1 MVEILRQQAACARG
15 LHQNLDRRHHA
26 LAVGARHQPLRDD
39 GPERAGQHCDCR
51 GLANRD
57 LHHHHE
63 WGVILDLSDQGL
75 SMRGV
80 DVAAFEDL
88 VAMIKAGDEF
98 TSGVVFFPM
107 HRIERIE
114 LDLPEGSIHSLA
126 ERFRAKTSRDASTI
140 LSTEALAPEKN
151 RR

>member
-1 MVEILRQQAACARG
+1 MTPYRQPSASG
-15 LHQNLDRRHHA
+15 PFHP
-26 LAVGARHQPLRDD
+26 GAFVIVTLSSPR
-39 GPERAGQHCDCR
+39 EKF
-51 GLANRD
+51 
-57 LHHHHE
+57 

-80 DVAAFEDL
+80 DLAAFEDL
-88 VAMIKAGDEF
+88 VALIKAGDEF

-114 LDLPEGSIHSLA
+114 LDLPEGGIHSLA
-126 ERFRAKTSRDASTI
+126 ERFKQKTGHDSSAI
-140 LSTEALAPEKN
+140 LSAEFLPGENN

>member
-1 MVEILRQQAACARG
+1 MTPYQQPSAAG
-15 LHQNLDRRHHA
+15 PFHP
-26 LAVGARHQPLRDD
+26 GAFVIVTLNSPR
-39 GPERAGQHCDCR
+39 EKF
-51 GLANRD
+51 
-57 LHHHHE
+57 
-63 WGVILDLSDQGL
+63 WGVILNLSDQGL